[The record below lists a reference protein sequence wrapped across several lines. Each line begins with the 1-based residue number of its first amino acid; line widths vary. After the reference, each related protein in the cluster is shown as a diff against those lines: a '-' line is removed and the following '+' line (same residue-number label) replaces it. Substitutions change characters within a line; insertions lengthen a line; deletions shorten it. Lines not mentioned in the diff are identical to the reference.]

1 MSNGEQEAARLLSV
15 RDIGWLEAGESRVFL
30 FEAGNGWQALRD
42 ELIREVGAEAQR
54 QIFARAGFAAT
65 ERLLQFCLQRGI
77 LESSADGVQTALNL
91 LTAGGY
97 GQCLLEEC
105 RLDDGW
111 AVIVVRNSLE
121 GESVRRSRPESGPA
135 CDYLRGLLRG
145 ILHHLRRTGDNPADA
160 VECVEIGCLANGEGE
175 CRFAVGPS
183 AALLARGYRIGEGG
197 GNSVRETLLRLNRQ
211 MEDVLEASQ
220 KDALTG
226 IYNRAYFE
234 SALRNRIEF
243 ANRRTDTLAIALID
257 LDQFKLVNDTRGHG
271 MGDLVLRRVARLLAA
286 QARDTD
292 VVARYGGDE
301 FAILM
306 PGTPV
311 AAALAVAD
319 RIRAL
324 VSESP
329 ELAAGEIGPVP
340 LTLSIG
346 IAACPDDATRLA
358 VLIELADA
366 AMYRAKEE
374 GGNRVVRHAAPA
386 SYLVPPSTVPNAWG
400 IRLRILRGPRRP
412 EVSPAK
418 RRRRS
423 A

>member
-1 MSNGEQEAARLLSV
+1 MSNGEQEPARLLSA
-15 RDIGWLEAGESRVFL
+15 RDIGWLVAGESRVFL
-30 FEAGNGWQALRD
+30 FEAGDGWQALRD
-42 ELIREVGAEAQR
+42 ELIREVGLEAQR

-65 ERLLQFCLQRGI
+65 ERFIQFCLQRDI

-111 AVIVVRNSLE
+111 AVVVVRNSVE
-121 GESVRRSRPESGPA
+121 GESVHQSRPESGPA

-145 ILHHLRRTGDNPADA
+145 IIHHLRRADDSDA
-160 VECVEIGCLANGEGE
+160 SEVECVETACLASGEGE
-175 CRFAVGPS
+175 CRFAVGPP
-183 AALLARGYRIGEGG
+183 AHLLARGYRIGAGS

-243 ANRRTDTLAIALID
+243 ANRRTDTLAVALID
-257 LDQFKLVNDTRGHG
+257 LDRFKSVNDTRGHG
-271 MGDLVLRRVARLLAA
+271 MGDLVLRRVAHLLAS

-301 FAILM
+301 FALLM
-306 PGTPV
+306 PGTSV

-329 ELAAGEIGPVP
+329 QLAAGEIGPVP

-346 IAACPDDATRLA
+346 IAACPDDATRLP

-374 GGNRVVRHAAPA
+374 GGNRVIRHAARA
-386 SYLVPPSTVPNAWG
+386 SAAVSPPNAWG
-400 IRLRILRGPRRP
+400 ARLRILRGPRRP

-418 RRRRS
+418 RRRRPS
-423 A
+423 